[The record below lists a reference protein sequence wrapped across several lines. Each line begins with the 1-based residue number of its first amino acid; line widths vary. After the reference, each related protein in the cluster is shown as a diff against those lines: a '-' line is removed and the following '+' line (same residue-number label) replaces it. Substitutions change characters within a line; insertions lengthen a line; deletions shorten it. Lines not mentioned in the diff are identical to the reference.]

1 MVRSSLTITRP
12 GLSTGTPSVLPKGE
26 AALPAAQITVRAG
39 MNCPPLISTP
49 SAVTFVTCTPSWTST
64 PISSSCRLPL
74 AARSA
79 GYAPRMCGAPSM
91 MMIFAL
97 EN

>member
-1 MVRSSLTITRP
+1 MVKSSLTTTRP
-12 GLSTGTPSVLPKGE
+12 ALSIGTPSVLPSGE
-26 AALPAAQITVRAG
+26 EALPAAQITVRAG

-49 SAVTFVTCTPSWTST
+49 PAVTFVTCTPSWTST
-64 PISSSCRLPL
+64 PMSSNCRLPL

-91 MMIFAL
+91 TITFARAS
-97 EN
+97 